1 VAGARRQLR
10 SEGLIMFQVVF
21 NDISAAE
28 MAALPTELQLDLLSD
43 FEVLPDELEKSDPE
57 RFGVI
62 ERDGKK
68 LFRYRV
74 KDYRIYF
81 ERAPEGVTVH
91 RVLHRNTFRDFLFRT
106 SLPMP
111 SEDVELAGQRKFWEL
126 IEAGRAARRS

>member
-1 VAGARRQLR
+1 
-10 SEGLIMFQVVF
+10 MFQVVF

-28 MAALPTELQLDLLSD
+28 MAALPTELQLDLLCD
-43 FEVLPDELEKSDPE
+43 FEVLPEELDKADPE

-62 ERDGKK
+62 EREGKK

-81 ERAPEGVTVH
+81 ERVSEGITVH
-91 RVLHRNTFRDFLFRT
+91 RVLHKNTFRDFLFRAA
-106 SLPMP
+106 LPMP

-126 IEAGRAARRS
+126 IEAGRASRRVS

>member
-1 VAGARRQLR
+1 
-10 SEGLIMFQVVF
+10 MFQVVF

-28 MAALPTELQLDLLSD
+28 MAALPTELQLDLLCD
-43 FEVLPDELEKSDPE
+43 FEVLPEELDKADPE

-62 ERDGKK
+62 EREGKK

-81 ERAPEGVTVH
+81 ERVSEGITVH
-91 RVLHRNTFRDFLFRT
+91 RVLHKNTFRDFLFRAA
-106 SLPMP
+106 LPMP

-126 IEAGRAARRS
+126 IDAGRASRRVS

>member
-1 VAGARRQLR
+1 
-10 SEGLIMFQVVF
+10 MFQVVF

-28 MAALPTELQLDLLSD
+28 MAALPTELQLDLLCD
-43 FEVLPDELEKSDPE
+43 FEVLPEELEKADPE

-62 ERDGKK
+62 ERDGKR

-81 ERAPEGVTVH
+81 ERVPEGITVH
-91 RVLHRNTFRDFLFRT
+91 RVLHKNTFRDFLFRA

-111 SEDVELAGQRKFWEL
+111 TEDVELSGQRKFWEL
-126 IEAGRAARRS
+126 IEEGRAARRA

>member
-1 VAGARRQLR
+1 
-10 SEGLIMFQVVF
+10 MFQVVF
-21 NDISAAE
+21 NAISAAE
-28 MAALPTELQLDLLSD
+28 MAALPTMLQLDLLSD
-43 FEVLPDELEKSDPE
+43 FEGLPDELEKADPE

-91 RVLHRNTFRDFLFRT
+91 RVLHRNTFRDFLFRA

-126 IEAGRAARRS
+126 IEEGRSAKKS